1 MIDEVIAKVKDVAGV
16 DLVYFLKNNQIIK
29 EHNNTASES
38 YVEQVQNIL
47 KSDSLLKS
55 ISSNMF
61 SEEFHTCSF
70 LNKAGL
76 MIISKLESQ
85 GGLYMIII
93 AGENE
98 PVDLLSLLKICKEAR
113 LSFPGDTVTN
123 V

>member
-1 MIDEVIAKVKDVAGV
+1 MIDEVIAKVKDVVGV

-38 YVEQVQNIL
+38 YLEQVQNIL

-70 LNKAGL
+70 LNKTGL

-85 GGLYMIII
+85 EGLYMIII

-113 LSFPGDTVTN
+113 LSFPCDTVTN